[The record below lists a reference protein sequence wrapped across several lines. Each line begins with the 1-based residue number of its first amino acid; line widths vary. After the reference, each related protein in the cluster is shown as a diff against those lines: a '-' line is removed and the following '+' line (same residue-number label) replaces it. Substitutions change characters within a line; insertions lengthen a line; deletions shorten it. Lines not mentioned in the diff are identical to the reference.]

1 MTVADRAAL
10 FCWMAAMRA
19 KHIPRVAGGVASVRE
34 KPVTAAGRRML
45 RCWMAVMRAKHIPEG
60 GGRCCVGAREAPDSF
75 SRAWK
80 GRGCSDDGCWSI
92 IAAGNRLADAKG
104 QVAQAGLDPIVDVVQ
119 KAAGCHR
126 LDGRGL
132 PSAQVG
138 RQRLELADGL
148 SPAGAFGE
156 QAAPAGREAPLSHS
170 SRGYRRVAR
179 KDALP
184 RLLNLSRNN
193 RPGLGPDRRGLAAD
207 RARAPAQ
214 PPSIELL
221 RGTATHRDVDV
232 RAGTRMPW
240 AIDPH
245 M

>member
-1 MTVADRAAL
+1 VLRWLLDGGYAREAYFSRVAGGVASVREKPVTAADRRML
-10 FCWMAAMRA
+10 RCWMAAMRA

-119 KAAGCHR
+119 KAAGCHDSTVGGSRPLR
-126 LDGRGL
+126 LADSDSSWRTA
-132 PSAQVG
+132 S
-138 RQRLELADGL
+138 RQRVRSASKLRRQDAKLRSRSRHGDI
-148 SPAGAFGE
+148 GAW
-156 QAAPAGREAPLSHS
+156 REKMHCP
-170 SRGYRRVAR
+170 VC
-179 KDALP
+179 
-184 RLLNLSRNN
+184 
-193 RPGLGPDRRGLAAD
+193 
-207 RARAPAQ
+207 
-214 PPSIELL
+214 
-221 RGTATHRDVDV
+221 
-232 RAGTRMPW
+232 
-240 AIDPH
+240 
-245 M
+245 